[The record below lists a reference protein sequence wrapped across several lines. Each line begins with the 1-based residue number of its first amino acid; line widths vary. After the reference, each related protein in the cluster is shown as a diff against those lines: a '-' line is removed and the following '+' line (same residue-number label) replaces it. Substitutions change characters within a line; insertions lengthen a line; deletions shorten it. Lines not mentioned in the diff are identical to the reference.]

1 MTNTIQVNTKP
12 YPKNRLAPQNPDFE
26 QIVYRHGFQDTFDRR
41 AIRYT
46 KRVVGGG
53 VVANV

>member
-46 KRVVGGG
+46 KRIVGGG